1 MPVVMPVPP
10 VLRALAGALVAGE
23 PTIEEVA
30 DRLSRTLGRRWR
42 WLRPL
47 AQRYVKAFAGHIRPR
62 EREVA
67 RFLHHDPGLKRACTK
82 YSDELTAAAWV
93 SEAARMQPA
102 PAAASWNIPSIE
114 FIGDL
119 ADWLGLDTG
128 DLLWFADLKGMG
140 YRMNRNHLR
149 HYHYRALSKASGTL
163 RLIEAPKDRLKD
175 VQLQILHCIL
185 EKVPPHP
192 SIHGFLKGRSIKTFI
207 APHVGRRVVLRM
219 DLQDFFPTFSGARV
233 QTFFR
238 FLGYPETLADLLG
251 GLCTNA
257 TPRDVW
263 KDAALDGDRERL
275 RDAKVLY
282 SRPHLPQGAP
292 TSPALANLCFYRI
305 DCRLS
310 GLARSAGAEY
320 TRYADDLA
328 FSGDPSFEKHVDSFS
343 MHVAAIL
350 LGEGFAV
357 NHHKT
362 RVMRQGLRQHLAGVV
377 VNQRAN
383 ILRHDVD
390 RLKATLTNCIR
401 HGPASQ
407 NRDGHPQFR
416 SHLQGRVAFVEMI
429 NPARGKRLRALFDQV
444 QWE

>member
-1 MPVVMPVPP
+1 
-10 VLRALAGALVAGE
+10 
-23 PTIEEVA
+23 
-30 DRLSRTLGRRWR
+30 
-42 WLRPL
+42 
-47 AQRYVKAFAGHIRPR
+47 
-62 EREVA
+62 VA
-67 RFLHHDPGLKRACTK
+67 RFLHHDPGLKRAWTK
-82 YSDELTAAAWV
+82 YSDELTAAVWV

-140 YRMNRNHLR
+140 CRMNRNHLR

-192 SIHGFLKGRSIKTFI
+192 SIHGFLKGRSIKTFL

-238 FLGYPETLADLLG
+238 FLGYPETIADLLG

-292 TSPALANLCFYRI
+292 TSPALATSAFTASIAGLVAWLDRQALNTHAMRTTLLSRVIHRSRSTSIVSQCTLRRSYWGKVSRLITTRRVLCVRGCGSI
-305 DCRLS
+305 W
-310 GLARSAGAEY
+310 
-320 TRYADDLA
+320 
-328 FSGDPSFEKHVDSFS
+328 
-343 MHVAAIL
+343 
-350 LGEGFAV
+350 
-357 NHHKT
+357 
-362 RVMRQGLRQHLAGVV
+362 
-377 VNQRAN
+377 RASSSTSEQTYC
-383 ILRHDVD
+383 
-390 RLKATLTNCIR
+390 ATTLTVSR
-401 HGPASQ
+401 QP
-407 NRDGHPQFR
+407 
-416 SHLQGRVAFVEMI
+416 
-429 NPARGKRLRALFDQV
+429 
-444 QWE
+444 